1 MMMMTV
7 LVVDGDAQC
16 NSSHHNNQ
24 YLRHLTKNCV
34 SDANVDALG
43 STYSDQLG
51 HLSVITIMQ
60 MTIMTIVTIMMIRA
74 MKVMRVMRV
83 MMRR

>member
-7 LVVDGDAQC
+7 LVVVGDAQC
-16 NSSHHNNQ
+16 NSTHHNNQ

-51 HLSVITIMQ
+51 HLSVIIIMQ
-60 MTIMTIVTIMMIRA
+60 MTIMMIRA
-74 MKVMRVMRV
+74 MEVMRVGRV
-83 MMRR
+83 RR

>member
-16 NSSHHNNQ
+16 NSTHHNNQ

-51 HLSVITIMQ
+51 HLSVIIIMQ
-60 MTIMTIVTIMMIRA
+60 MTIMMIRA
-74 MKVMRVMRV
+74 MEVMRV
-83 MMRR
+83 RR

>member
-16 NSSHHNNQ
+16 NSTHHNNQ

-51 HLSVITIMQ
+51 HLSVIIIMQ
-60 MTIMTIVTIMMIRA
+60 MTIMMIRA
-74 MKVMRVMRV
+74 MEVMRVGRV
-83 MMRR
+83 RR

>member
-1 MMMMTV
+1 MKTHLANKMMMMTV

-16 NSSHHNNQ
+16 NSTHHNNQ

-51 HLSVITIMQ
+51 HLSVIIIMQ
-60 MTIMTIVTIMMIRA
+60 MTIMMIRA
-74 MKVMRVMRV
+74 MEVMRV
-83 MMRR
+83 RR

>member
-16 NSSHHNNQ
+16 NSTHHNNQ

-51 HLSVITIMQ
+51 HLSVIIIMQ
-60 MTIMTIVTIMMIRA
+60 MTIMMIRA
-74 MKVMRVMRV
+74 MEVMRVIREMKV